1 MDKSKLIDPAGR
13 PLTQSLFL
21 EIGYSEFALYTLK
34 DQDHEYKGKI
44 YPSIKRLY
52 LEMND
57 PTEYEFAN
65 TYLLGWNHWRRL
77 CANKAIKEYIDEW
90 REELELKLRCEG
102 VKKMISS
109 AADGSYQS
117 AKWLVDRGWDVKGA
131 GRPSKQEVEREK
143 KFQARVSEDFQA
155 DVVRLFG
162 NA

>member
-1 MDKSKLIDPAGR
+1 
-13 PLTQSLFL
+13 
-21 EIGYSEFALYTLK
+21 
-34 DQDHEYKGKI
+34 
-44 YPSIKRLY
+44 
-52 LEMND
+52 
-57 PTEYEFAN
+57 
-65 TYLLGWNHWRRL
+65 
-77 CANKAIKEYIDEW
+77 
-90 REELELKLRCEG
+90 
-102 VKKMISS
+102 MISS